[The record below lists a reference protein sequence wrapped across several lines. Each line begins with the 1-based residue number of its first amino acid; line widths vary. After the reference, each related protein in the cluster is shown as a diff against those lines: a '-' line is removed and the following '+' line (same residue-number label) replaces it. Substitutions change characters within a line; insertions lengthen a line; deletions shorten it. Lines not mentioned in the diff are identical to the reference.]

1 MSEDSTLDP
10 LEVIGELTAAL
21 EGARTDL
28 QSLRDELKSVREDSE
43 ARDAELAESGRRDRR
58 RTTAVIIS
66 VCLDLLI
73 TAAFA
78 WNTIRVN
85 NAEDATHASNL
96 QQCQLAN
103 VTRQQDIAIWRQ
115 FLADLA
121 PAAAGTPK
129 AAAELAEVN
138 ALVKVKDTPR
148 DCTSAYAGK

>member
-1 MSEDSTLDP
+1 MSENGTPDP
-10 LEVIGELTAAL
+10 LAVIGELTVAM

-28 QSLRDELKSVREDSE
+28 QSLRNELVSVRADS
-43 ARDAELAESGRRDRR
+43 DRR
-58 RTTAVIIS
+58 GRIVTGVIIS
-66 VCLDLLI
+66 ICLDLLI

-85 NAEDATHASNL
+85 SAEDATHASNL

-103 VTRQQDIAIWRQ
+103 ITRQQDIAIWRQ

-129 AAAELAEVN
+129 TAAELAQVN